1 MRKRRWNEALINMKS
16 KIDAKSLNVDIQSVI
31 NYGDINLLIER
42 LEKRLSPKVSKEE
55 LEEALKYAMA
65 NVNDRRDKK
74 SIK

>member
-1 MRKRRWNEALINMKS
+1 MKS